1 MSVIHALEV
10 IEIDEDYREL
20 VAIAM
25 GAVNLRVEHE
35 IKMARIIERGAIV
48 RDREFMDALHVPGVF
63 DGNRRII
70 RERFKQ
76 RQLTRAE
83 ALIAHAVDQ
92 LNHAETLVAEADWN
106 GDNRTGAHFR
116 LLVHLREETR
126 VLSRIGHDN
135 DFAGLS
141 HPAGNSLPN
150 LYAQILQRIR
160 TFTGGDFKIKFIFL
174 SVHQKKRPGVGPKH
188 FIDFFHNGAEDLVEL
203 KR

>member
-10 IEIDEDYREL
+10 VEVDEDYREL

-48 RDREFMDALHVPGVF
+48 RDREFMDALHVARIL

-92 LNHAETLVAEADWN
+92 LNHAQALVAEAD
-106 GDNRTGAHFR
+106 
-116 LLVHLREETR
+116 
-126 VLSRIGHDN
+126 GH
-135 DFAGLS
+135 
-141 HPAGNSLPN
+141 GNN
-150 LYAQILQRIR
+150 
-160 TFTGGDFKIKFIFL
+160 
-174 SVHQKKRPGVGPKH
+174 
-188 FIDFFHNGAEDLVEL
+188 
-203 KR
+203 